1 MPAEAVEVHTRGSQ
15 GVWALPP
22 ALHHPGTVSQDFVE
36 PFLGV
41 LHFLLLALLLQV
53 LSVQGVSQPKHNALE
68 KLIGS
73 GQPPV
78 PEETHKGALISTIL
92 TLSSL

>member
-1 MPAEAVEVHTRGSQ
+1 MPDEAVEVHTRGSRQ
-15 GVWALPP
+15 VWALPP
-22 ALHHPGTVSQDFVE
+22 ALHHPETVLQDFLE

-41 LHFLLLALLLQV
+41 LLLLLLRLQV
-53 LSVQGVSQPKHNALE
+53 LSVQGGSQPKHNALE

-78 PEETHKGALISTIL
+78 PEEIHRGALISTIL
-92 TLSSL
+92 TLSRL